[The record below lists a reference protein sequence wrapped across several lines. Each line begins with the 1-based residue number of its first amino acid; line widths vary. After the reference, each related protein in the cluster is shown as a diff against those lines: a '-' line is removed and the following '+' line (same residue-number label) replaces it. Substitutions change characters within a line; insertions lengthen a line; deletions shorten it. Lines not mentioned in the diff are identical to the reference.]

1 MDTESVIQDARE
13 NFVLE
18 NFQECLKLLHGIS
31 IVPPEFRD
39 QVDLLTFQAYIAQQ
53 KYNVVVNEVPESH
66 ELPEYRLVLLLA
78 KQLAG
83 AYPKEEIVD
92 KLNAI
97 LMENISAKDATAL
110 LIGATIFMNLDMPEK
125 ALRVLHQSSDLMC
138 DAMSVHCLL
147 MMNRVDLAEKIVL
160 KMQAKNEDS
169 VICQLA
175 SAELYLAKG
184 GEKVTEA
191 LNIYQEL
198 QEKNKPS
205 TLLLNGQAIALIALG
220 RHAEAD
226 SLLRQALDIDPSH
239 SASLL
244 NMLSVSVN
252 TGKPTESL
260 NRYISQ
266 VRDCDK
272 SNCFVETLDKMDN
285 LFDELSR
292 SFAPSV
298 SS

>member
-1 MDTESVIQDARE
+1 MNTESVIQDARE
-13 NFVLE
+13 NFILE
-18 NFQECLKLLHGIS
+18 NFQECLKLLHGIP
-31 IVPPEFRD
+31 IVSPEFRD
-39 QVDLLTFQAYIAQQ
+39 EIDLLTFQAYIAQQ
-53 KYNVVVNEVPESH
+53 KYNVVINEVSESH
-66 ELPEYRLVLLLA
+66 ERPEYRLVLLLS
-78 KQLAG
+78 KQLSG
-83 AYPKEEIVD
+83 AYTKEEIVD
-92 KLNAI
+92 KLNAM
-97 LMENISAKDATAL
+97 LMENISAKDPTAL
-110 LIGATIFMNLDMPEK
+110 LIGATIFMNLNMPEK

-147 MMNRVDLAEKIVL
+147 MMNRADLAEKIVL
-160 KMQAKNEDS
+160 RMQSKNEDS
-169 VICQLA
+169 MVCQLA
-175 SAELYLAKG
+175 SAELYLVQG

-205 TLLLNGQAIALIALG
+205 TLLLNGQAIALVALG
-220 RHAEAD
+220 RHAEAEP
-226 SLLRQALDIDPSH
+226 LLRQALDIDPSH

-244 NMLSVSVN
+244 NMISVSVN
-252 TGKPTESL
+252 TGKPIESL

-272 SNCFVETLDKMDN
+272 SHSFLESLDKMDN
-285 LFDELSR
+285 VFDELSK